1 MTLFIRTYVDD
12 FLSGEMSNKDRED
25 IIEEIRLCLGKAGFA
40 LKGFTFSGQNPDSM
54 LSIDGHSINV
64 AGLKWFPKDDY
75 LMFNSESIN
84 FAQKIRGRK
93 QESKSDFPENLTM
106 RDCVS
111 LVAQIFDP
119 TGRLT
124 PIIAGFK

>member
-1 MTLFIRTYVDD
+1 MLWKV
-12 FLSGEMSNKDRED
+12 
-25 IIEEIRLCLGKAGFA
+25 
-40 LKGFTFSGQNPDSM
+40 FTFSGQNPDFT
-54 LSIDGHSINV
+54 LSIDEQSINV
-64 AGLKWFPKDDY
+64 AGLKWCPKDDY

-93 QESKSDFPENLTM
+93 LESKIDYPENLTM

-111 LVAQIFDP
+111 LVDQIFDP

-124 PIIAGFK
+124 PIIAGFKLNISQLHRSGLKWGG